1 MSKTRTGLLGALMLA
16 VAAASFTPVMAE
28 AKRLGG
34 GSSSGL
40 QRSLPARST
49 PQTPPPQQAPNQAA
63 PTSPAAPAQQA
74 QPGRQATAPAAG
86 AAAAAAAAPKR
97 NWLGPIAGLAAGLGI
112 AALLSHFG
120 MGEAVANFVMMALLA
135 VAAIFLIRFL
145 VSRFAGKKNQPAYA
159 GAGAGAGL
167 GGTAASTPWNQQP
180 GYGTNLNRQAD
191 SFGSTAQPGSAYTP
205 AAAADGALVT
215 NAAPQLPADF
225 DAAAFER
232 VAKTIFIRMQA
243 ANDTGD
249 LNDLRSFTTPEMFAS
264 AKLDLQDRAGKQQT
278 TDVVR
283 VDAQVVDWAQ
293 EADRQV
299 VSVRYSGLIREDR
312 DAPATDFDEVWHLVR
327 PADGSRNWAIAGI
340 QQYSH

>member
-16 VAAASFTPVMAE
+16 VVAASFTPLAAD

-34 GSSSGL
+34 GGSSGM
-40 QRSLPARST
+40 QRSLPAQST
-49 PQTPPPQQAPNQAA
+49 PHTPPPQQAPNQ
-63 PTSPAAPAQQA
+63 AAPAQQA
-74 QPGRQATAPAAG
+74 QPGRQATAP
-86 AAAAAAAAPKR
+86 AAAAAPKR

-145 VSRFAGKKNQPAYA
+145 VSRFAGKKSGPQPAYA
-159 GAGAGAGL
+159 SAGAGATTGM
-167 GGTAASTPWNQQP
+167 ASPWNQQQ
-180 GYGTNLNRQAD
+180 GYSQPMQRQAD
-191 SFGSTAQPGSAYTP
+191 GLGATPQAGGYAP
-205 AAAADGALVT
+205 AAVADSALL
-215 NAAPQLPADF
+215 NPAAPQLPADF

-243 ANDTGD
+243 ANDSGD
-249 LNDLRSFTTPEMFAS
+249 LNDLRSFTTPEMFAA
-264 AKLDLQDRAGKQQT
+264 AKLDLQERAGKAQT

-283 VDAQVVDWAQ
+283 VDAQVLDWAQ
-293 EADRQV
+293 ENDRQV

-327 PADGSRNWAIAGI
+327 PSDGSRNWAIAGI

>member
-1 MSKTRTGLLGALMLA
+1 MSKTRTGLLGALMVA
-16 VAAASFTPVMAE
+16 VAAASFTPLVAE

-34 GSSSGL
+34 GGSAGI

-63 PTSPAAPAQQA
+63 PTSPATPAQQA
-74 QPGRQATAPAAG
+74 QPGRQAP
-86 AAAAAAAAPKR
+86 AAAAAPAAAPKR

-145 VSRFAGKKNQPAYA
+145 VSRFAGKKSGPQPAYA
-159 GAGAGAGL
+159 GAGAGAGAT
-167 GGTAASTPWNQQP
+167 GMASPWNQQQ
-180 GYGTNLNRQAD
+180 GYSQPMQRQVDGLGATPQAGGYAPAAVAD
-191 SFGSTAQPGSAYTP
+191 S
-205 AAAADGALVT
+205 ALL
-215 NAAPQLPADF
+215 NPAAPQLPADF

-243 ANDTGD
+243 ANDSGD
-249 LNDLRSFTTPEMFAS
+249 LNDLRSFTTPEMFAA
-264 AKLDLQDRAGKQQT
+264 AKLDLQERAGKAQT

-283 VDAQVVDWAQ
+283 VDAQVLDWAQ
-293 EADRQV
+293 ENDRQV

-327 PADGSRNWAIAGI
+327 PSDGSRNWAIAGI

>member
-16 VAAASFTPVMAE
+16 VAAASFTPLTAD

-34 GSSSGL
+34 GGSAGL

-63 PTSPAAPAQQA
+63 PTSPATPAQQA
-74 QPGRQATAPAAG
+74 QPARPAT
-86 AAAAAAAAPKR
+86 AAAAATPAQAPKR

-135 VAAIFLIRFL
+135 VAALFLIRFL
-145 VSRFAGKKNQPAYA
+145 VSRFASKKSGPQPAYA
-159 GAGAGAGL
+159 GAGA
-167 GGTAASTPWNQQP
+167 ASTSGWNQQP
-180 GYGTNLNRQAD
+180 GFGTNMQRQAD
-191 SFGSTAQPGSAYTP
+191 GLDSTPLAGAGPTTVNMADSAL
-205 AAAADGALVT
+205 AT

-225 DAAAFER
+225 DVEAFQR
-232 VAKTIFIRMQA
+232 IAKTIFIRLQA
-243 ANDTGD
+243 ANDAGD
-249 LNDLRSFTTPEMFAS
+249 LNDLRSFTTPEMFAA
-264 AKLDLQDRAGKQQT
+264 AKLDLQERAGKAQT

-283 VDAQVVDWAQ
+283 VDAQVLDWAQ
-293 EADRQV
+293 ERDRQV

-327 PADGSRNWAIAGI
+327 HNDGNSWAIAGI